1 MNENVL
7 AKALQS
13 LVDHGITQASGEK
26 LIVNAGA
33 WEFLNKHFTNAVP
46 TPPSYIV
53 EVDFGEEK

>member
-33 WEFLNKHFTNAVP
+33 WEFLNKRFTNAVP
-46 TPPSYIV
+46 EPIKPTYEI
-53 EVDFGEEK
+53 EVDFND